1 MSFDARRHANE
12 PASGKPN
19 LSRRGFLAGA
29 AATCSLGVIGL
40 NLFVRQGFDP
50 GGVANASRQ
59 KRLRSQVL
67 PAVRGQ
73 ILDINGHVM
82 ARTVQRYNIT
92 ADQSAVTSFKRYNE
106 DRTEKIEVTPNQLVY
121 EMTDILKSVDPGITD
136 EFIKSKLDGS
146 SKYSIIKTNVTPEIY
161 RKIDALG
168 APFIYGE
175 TFSQRLYPNGS
186 VGGSVVGKYNIVDEP
201 DGNGTGG
208 TVTRNFSVGIER
220 VFEKELAGTAGERT
234 YEISADGVRIPV
246 AKEEQRL
253 AVDGKNIRL
262 TINRDVQYFAQQ
274 VVRARAEELKAEWC
288 TAIVMDVCDG
298 SILALA
304 DSSTMDPGAKT
315 IEDAADMI
323 PRAISQSV
331 EPGSTE
337 KILTSSALI
346 EQGLTTPSSQ
356 YDVPATL
363 TIDGQTFKDA
373 FEHPAQRRTFSGIIT
388 DSMNTGTVL
397 VGQKMPKEERYEWLK
412 KYGMGEF
419 TGIDIA
425 GEQQG
430 LVSDWKTWDGR
441 QEFTVFFGHGLAQTP
456 LQTAMV
462 FQAVGNLGVKV
473 KPRIVDAIIDPDGTE
488 HKVPVEGAQRVVSEK
503 TARDCL
509 TLMENV
515 VTKGQAKLAQVNGYR
530 VGGKT
535 GTAEAPSE
543 KGGYEG
549 YATSFIGVA
558 PIENPRFMVSITLQH
573 PKGEVGTIGGTGQ
586 FSQIMERVLHTYN
599 IPHSTTEPHII
610 PIFADG
616 KNSG

>member
-1 MSFDARRHANE
+1 MAHKKKAVSSQSER
-12 PASGKPN
+12 K
-19 LSRRGFLAGA
+19 LSRRGFMIGA
-29 AATCSLGVIGL
+29 SSTGLLGLLSLRLLYVQGLDPQNLAAT
-40 NLFVRQGFDP
+40 
-50 GGVANASRQ
+50 SRDSRTRTQ
-59 KRLRSQVL
+59 KV

-73 ILDINGHVM
+73 ITDVNGHVL
-82 ARTVQRYNIT
+82 ARSVQRYNII
-92 ADQSAVTSFKRYNE
+92 ADQTIVAEFKRYDHSQE
-106 DRTEKIEVTPNQLVY
+106 RVTVTPTELVY
-121 EMTDILKSVDPGITD
+121 EVTDILRTVDPTITD
-136 EFIKSKLDGS
+136 DFVKSKLEGDS
-146 SKYSIIKTNVTPEIY
+146 RYSVIKTNVTPEIY
-161 RKIDALG
+161 NRIDALG
-168 APFIYGE
+168 APFLFGE
-175 TFSQRLYPNGS
+175 VISERLYPDGP
-186 VGGSVVGKYNIVDEP
+186 VGGSVVGRYRIVDEAVE
-201 DGNGTGG
+201 GKENE
-208 TVTRNFSVGIER
+208 TVERNLSVGIER
-220 VFEKELAGTAGERT
+220 TFEKELAGVNGKRV
-234 YEISADGVRIPV
+234 YEIGADGVRIPV
-246 AKEEQRL
+246 TQEQ
-253 AVDGKNIRL
+253 VSESVNGKTVRL
-262 TINRDVQYFAQQ
+262 TLNRDIQYYAQQ
-274 VVRARAEELKAEWC
+274 VMKARVDELKAEWGC
-288 TAIVMDVCDG
+288 AIVMDVRDG

-304 DSSTMDPGAKT
+304 DSTTMDPGAEKVENT
-315 IEDAADMI
+315 QDMV
-323 PRAISQSV
+323 PRAISQII

-337 KILTSSALI
+337 KILTASALI
-346 EQGLTTPSSQ
+346 EKGITTLTDT

-363 TIDGQTFKDA
+363 TVNGQTFKDA

-558 PIENPRFMVSITLQH
+558 PIENPRFMVSITLQR
-573 PKGEVGTIGGTGQ
+573 PKGEAGTIGGTGQ